1 MKKFFC
7 PAPWRSMYYQINK
20 SAVCCTSSKKFDM
33 SPSEFL
39 KSEYLADLR
48 TKFLN
53 EEFDETCI
61 SCKKHEDA
69 GLQSIRQHMI
79 KLYGETTTP
88 VLDYMELRA
97 SNLCNFQCK
106 MCNGDNSSLI
116 AGEVRTISDADWDEI
131 LKISENLKFL
141 TLTGGEPML
150 IKHYYQLLDHL
161 VEKNKTDMELRIYT
175 NASVYNPVFVKK
187 MLRFKTILNLS
198 IDGVGST
205 AVDQRVGTDW
215 DVVKQN
221 IYKFLELPVGIK
233 FHSTLTTI
241 SIKDVHSL
249 AQFFVE
255 VANISPKC
263 KFFAHTAIAPY
274 RLSIYNISK
283 EDSAL
288 ARKSIDAALDILID
302 ERFNQLKTQLVS
314 YKTILE
320 NKNYD

>member
-7 PAPWRSMYYQINK
+7 PAPWRSLYYQIDK

-33 SPSEFL
+33 SPVEFL
-39 KSEYLADLR
+39 KSDYLANLK

-53 EEFDETCI
+53 NEFDDTCT
-61 SCKKHEDA
+61 SCKRHEDA

-79 KLYGETTTP
+79 NLYGETTTP
-88 VLDYMELRA
+88 TLDYMELRA

-116 AGEVRTISDADWDEI
+116 AGEVRNISDSDWDEI

-150 IKHYYQLLDHL
+150 IKHYYQLLDYL
-161 VEKNKTDMELRIYT
+161 IEKNKTDMELRIYT
-175 NASVYNPVFVKK
+175 NASVYNPIFIKK
-187 MLRFKTILNLS
+187 MLQFKTVLNLS
-198 IDGVGST
+198 IDGVGET

-215 DVVKQN
+215 DTVKQN
-221 IYKFLELPVGIK
+221 IYKFLELPVFIK
-233 FHSTLTTI
+233 FHSTFTTI
-241 SIKDVHSL
+241 SIKDIHSL

-255 VANISPKC
+255 VANVNPKC
-263 KFFAHTAIAPY
+263 KFFAHTAISPSH
-274 RLSIYNISK
+274 LSIYNIKK
-283 EDSAL
+283 EDIVIAND
-288 ARKSIDAALDILID
+288 SIDAALSILED
-302 ERFNQLKTQLVS
+302 ERFHQLKAQLIS
-314 YKTILE
+314 YKTILK